1 MDGGGQQQHLT
12 RVFHFMGCGVYA
24 INTPHSPGNR
34 VGYTMQRGPESD
46 GVEFSQ
52 IRDNAVEDLFTY
64 A

>member
-1 MDGGGQQQHLT
+1 
-12 RVFHFMGCGVYA
+12 
-24 INTPHSPGNR
+24 
-34 VGYTMQRGPESD
+34 MQTGPESN